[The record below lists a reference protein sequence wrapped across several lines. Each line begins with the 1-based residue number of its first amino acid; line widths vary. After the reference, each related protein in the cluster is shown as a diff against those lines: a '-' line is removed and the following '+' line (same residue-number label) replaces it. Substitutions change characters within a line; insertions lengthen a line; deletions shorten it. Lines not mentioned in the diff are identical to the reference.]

1 MPWVSQPESKAKRA
15 RNRAEEVGEAIVS
28 RRLARIALDEDSP
41 ILTGS
46 FSEAEGW
53 KVFDQVTVSA
63 VAKQGAWR
71 EALVLVEREYRR
83 AIEHGFTQAEVDEPP
98 AIRRPAHRPAVAGA
112 MLPANPTLAH
122 RRAGAGDEA

>member
-71 EALVLVEREYRR
+71 EALVLVEREYHR
-83 AIEHGFTQAEVDEPP
+83 AIEHGFPQDEVDEQHTN
-98 AIRRPAHRPAVAGA
+98 RPTALPHARPRGTT
-112 MLPANPTLAH
+112 PRTPT
-122 RRAGAGDEA
+122 

>member
-1 MPWVSQPESKAKRA
+1 MAL
-15 RNRAEEVGEAIVS
+15 EEDA
-28 RRLARIALDEDSP
+28 P

-83 AIEHGFTQAEVDEPP
+83 AIEHGFTQAEVDEQL
-98 AIRRPAHRPAVAGA
+98 AIRRTALRNAVAGVTTRRSA
-112 MLPANPTLAH
+112 TLADVLA
-122 RRAGAGDEA
+122 RADRKSTRLNSSH

>member
-15 RNRAEEVGEAIVS
+15 RNLAEEVGEAIVS

-71 EALVLVEREYRR
+71 EALVLVRSE
-83 AIEHGFTQAEVDEPP
+83 EHTSELKSLM
-98 AIRRPAHRPAVAGA
+98 RNSYAVFC
-112 MLPANPTLAH
+112 LKQNKQH
-122 RRAGAGDEA
+122 EC

>member
-1 MPWVSQPESKAKRA
+1 MPWVAQPDTKAKRA
-15 RNRAEEVGEAIVS
+15 RNLAEEVGEAIVS

-63 VAKQGAWR
+63 GAKQGAGR
-71 EALVLVEREYRR
+71 GALVLVEREYRLAKRSAGR
-83 AIEHGFTQAEVDEPP
+83 AEGRGCGSTV
-98 AIRRPAHRPAVAGA
+98 
-112 MLPANPTLAH
+112 
-122 RRAGAGDEA
+122 